1 MKKHRKVT
9 ALAMSSAMVL
19 AALAGCAGG
28 KDKDETT
35 TAAQVDT
42 TAEQTAAA
50 STEAPTAAPTEAPT
64 EEPTSEPDTTRAPG
78 PDFKGRDVK
87 IVSRRNSIVDNS
99 WRGGLLVRDGAQAKT
114 AYQEDLADQIREYEK
129 TYNFSVHLDTLDVKA
144 EEYYVMLTSTITAG
158 EPIGNIA
165 EIEPEWF
172 AALLNSKMLAPLDD
186 LPYLNFKE
194 EKWNQGVLEM
204 TSFNGHIY
212 GMSVD
217 REFGYVVF
225 FSKKLL
231 QEAGLGAE
239 DLYDLQ
245 KNDTWTWSEF
255 EKVLKACT
263 RDTDDDGTTDTWGLA
278 ELSSAYYTA
287 AIHASGA
294 DFVTK
299 DENGHFVNAMD
310 SEEFLST
317 LTWADGMRQY
327 SKPQS
332 EDAVASDPVAA
343 FNQGE
348 AALLV
353 APEKIKSEL
362 TTDDWGIVMFPCPD
376 GKELIATDMASA
388 YIIPS
393 SFSKDDANTIALFF
407 DLITERVPGY
417 CDTEDI
423 WRETYYEFVK
433 DGRSVDETLQ
443 RMRYGKNVK
452 PCAELYVQNR
462 YRYDADIV
470 KGFLQPLAEGKIT
483 PAEGIEANMEKWREI
498 IEDQNTAL
506 DVLRA
511 N

>member
-1 MKKHRKVT
+1 MKNQKGVT
-9 ALAMSSAMVL
+9 AFVLSSTMVL
-19 AALAGCAGG
+19 AALTGCAGA

-35 TAAQVDT
+35 TAAEIST
-42 TAEQTAAA
+42 TAGQTTAA
-50 STEAPTAAPTEAPT
+50 STEAPTAAPTEEPT

-114 AYQEDLADQIREYEK
+114 VYQEDLADQIREYEK

-144 EEYYVMLTSTITAG
+144 EEYYVMLSSTITAG
-158 EPIGNIA
+158 DPIGNIA

-172 AALLNSKMLAPLDD
+172 AALLNNKLLAPLDD
-186 LPYLNFKE
+186 LSNLNFKE

-231 QEAGLGAE
+231 QEAGFGAE

-278 ELSSAYYTA
+278 GLSSAYYTA

-343 FNQGE
+343 FNRGE

-353 APEKIKSEL
+353 APENIKSEL

-376 GKELIATDMASA
+376 GKELIATDMASV

-393 SFSKDDANTIALFF
+393 SYSKDEANTIALFF
-407 DLITERVPGY
+407 DIITDQVPGY
-417 CDTEDI
+417 CDPEDV
-423 WRETYYEFVK
+423 WREAYYEFVK
-433 DGRSVDETLQ
+433 DGRSADETLQ

-452 PCAELYVQNR
+452 PCKEFYVMDI
-462 YRYDADIV
+462 YDTNIV
-470 KGFLQPLAEGKIT
+470 ERFLQPLAAGKIT
-483 PAEGIEANMEKWREI
+483 PAEGIQANMERWNEV
-498 IEDQNTAL
+498 IENQNNAMN
-506 DVLRA
+506 VLKA
-511 N
+511 K